1 MRIAIGGIL
10 HETATF
16 VAGRTTLQDFERGFG
31 LYRGDEVLQRFTGAN
46 MCPGG
51 FIEAGEV
58 HGFEVVPLL
67 WTFAYPSGLIDR
79 AAYDALKAEFLERLK
94 QAEAGGRIDG
104 VLLDLHGA
112 MVVDGLPDADGDMIA
127 SVRAAIGPDRPL
139 MVTTDLHSNHTPL
152 RVQNADAICGYD
164 TYPHVDM
171 AARGREAGDLI
182 VRTLRGEVRPRMA
195 IKQIPMFW
203 SVKGQVTGH
212 APMNEVIRRVHEI
225 ESRPGLL
232 SCTIATCFP
241 WADVPDVGA
250 SVMVVADGDTARAQA
265 AADELADWVWR
276 ERKTWQAP
284 PVKVRDAIAAGEAL
298 GKFPIMLA
306 DHADNTGGGSPGDS
320 TEILRAFHDL
330 KLQDALLLYLVDL
343 DAVAAAHAAG
353 VGKTIHLALGG
364 RSDPVQGPPLE
375 VDVEVVALT
384 EGKFAYD
391 GPMYAGLTGN
401 MGRSAWLRFGREA
414 GGGGVSVV
422 VVTAREQPLD
432 QAFARSLGIDC
443 SKMKY
448 IAVKSAAHFRSGFEK
463 IAGSIHNVDARAI
476 LTHDWGTLPY
486 KLRKREIYPL
496 EIRD

>member
-16 VAGRTTLQDFERGFG
+16 VAGRTTLADFERGFG
-31 LYRGDEVLQRFTGAN
+31 LYRGDEILKRFTGAN

-51 FIEAGEV
+51 FIEAGRV
-58 HGFEVVPLL
+58 HGFDVVPLL

-79 AAYDALKAEFLERLK
+79 AAYDTLKAEFLTRLK
-94 QAEAGGRIDG
+94 EAEAVGGPIDG
-104 VLLDLHGA
+104 VLLDCHGA
-112 MVVDGLPDADGDMIA
+112 MVVEGIPDADGDMIA
-127 SVRAAIGPDRPL
+127 SVRAAIGRERPL
-139 MVTTDLHSNHTPL
+139 VVTTDLHSNHTPL
-152 RVQNADAICGYD
+152 RVAEADAICGYD

-171 AARGREAGDLI
+171 AERGREAGDLI
-182 VRTLRGEVRPRMA
+182 VRIVRGEIRPRMA
-195 IKQIPMFW
+195 IRQLPMFW

-212 APMNEVIRRVHEI
+212 APMNEVLRRVHEI
-225 ESRPGLL
+225 ESRPGML
-232 SCTIATCFP
+232 SATIATCFP

-250 SVMVVADGDTARAQA
+250 SVIAVADGDAALAQA
-265 AADELADWVWR
+265 AADELGDWVWQ
-276 ERKTWQAP
+276 ERKRWQAP
-284 PVKVRDAIAAGEAL
+284 PVAVRDAIRAGEAI
-298 GKFPIMLA
+298 GKYPIMLA

-320 TEILRAFHDL
+320 TEILRAFHEL

-343 DAVAAAHAAG
+343 PAVAQAHAAG
-353 VGKTIHLALGG
+353 VGAKIQVALGG
-364 RSDPVQGPPLE
+364 KSAPVQGPPLE
-375 VDVEVVALT
+375 VEAEVVALT
-384 EGKFAYD
+384 EGAFAYD

-401 MGRSAWLRFGREA
+401 MGRSAWLRF
-414 GGGGVSVV
+414 GGVSVV

-443 SKMKY
+443 SAMKY